1 MIEELMEKQ
10 ILLSEIA
17 AELYGDLW
25 VMNEKFWD
33 SPTEREL
40 REVINRLIDLGFSH
54 TPTPEQEKAAEIIAK
69 KLGLGLD
76 SED

>member
-1 MIEELMEKQ
+1 MIQELLEKQ

-25 VMNEKFWD
+25 VMNEKFWG

-40 REVINRLIDLGFSH
+40 REVVNRLMDLGFSH
-54 TPTPEQEKAAEIIAK
+54 SPTLEQERAAELIAK
-69 KLGLGLD
+69 KLGLDLD

>member
-76 SED
+76 SEE

>member
-1 MIEELMEKQ
+1 MEKQ

-76 SED
+76 SEE